1 MLYRSIKDAAGPVA
15 RDRHNHAHGFL
26 PAPCFLLPFAQNH
39 GGILPKRFAS
49 LRALCRAFL
58 KRQFVFRS
66 ELGLGLYGEFGGSRG
81 WWVGV
86 GVGTGVVEPR
96 A

>member
-1 MLYRSIKDAAGPVA
+1 MFFIAVCPKPWGKF
-15 RDRHNHAHGFL
+15 FL
-26 PAPCFLLPFAQNH
+26 KGSPLCV
-39 GGILPKRFAS
+39 
-49 LRALCRAFL
+49 LCRAFL